1 MSKHEVRP
9 TTNPPAAPTARTQ
22 PIILSYIALAR
33 PRQWVKNGAVLA
45 GLFFSEKL
53 DRAASIEQSLA
64 ATAAFCLVSS
74 AVYCVNDIADRAADA
89 SHPEKRNRP
98 LASGALQP
106 RDATI
111 AAVVLVLGAA
121 AIVTVSGLAWQVP
134 VIMAGYLVLNVAY
147 SLWLKHLALLDVVV
161 IASGFVLRLV
171 AGTYAVGVPPSSWIV
186 LCTGLLSL
194 FLALGKRRG
203 DLEREGIAER
213 PSLDGYTIAF
223 IDQALG
229 MMAAATV
236 VVYALFTVSDYAQFR
251 FHAEALYLT
260 TFPVV
265 VGILRYL
272 QVVVV
277 QGVYGSPADIVLRD
291 RPLQL
296 IGAIWLGLFALFVY
310 A

>member
-1 MSKHEVRP
+1 MSKHATAAV
-9 TTNPPAAPTARTQ
+9 PAAARTRS
-22 PIILSYIALAR
+22 ILLDYVALAR
-33 PRQWVKNGAVLA
+33 PKQWVKNGAVLA
-45 GLFFSEKL
+45 GLFFSERL
-53 DRAASIEQSLA
+53 DRVSSIEQSIA

-74 AVYCVNDIADRAADA
+74 AVYCVNDIADRTADA
-89 SHPEKRNRP
+89 AHPEKQNRP
-98 LASGALQP
+98 LATGALQP
-106 RDATI
+106 RDATL
-111 AAVVLVLGAA
+111 AAAVLVLAAA
-121 AIVTVSGLAWQVP
+121 AIVFGADLAWQVP
-134 VIMAGYLVLNVAY
+134 VILAGYLVLNVAY
-147 SLWLKHLALLDVVV
+147 SLRLKHLALLDVVV

-203 DLEREGIAER
+203 DLQREGIDAR
-213 PSLDGYTIAF
+213 GSLDGYTIGF

-296 IGAIWLGLFALFVY
+296 IGAIWLGLFAIFVY

>member
-1 MSKHEVRP
+1 MSRHVTAAA
-9 TTNPPAAPTARTQ
+9 TTRANARTQ
-22 PIILSYIALAR
+22 PVIYSYIALAR
-33 PRQWVKNGAVLA
+33 PKQWVKNGAVLA
-45 GLFFSEKL
+45 GLFFSERI
-53 DRAASIEQSLA
+53 DRATSIEQSIA

-89 SHPEKRNRP
+89 THPEKRNRP

-111 AAVVLVLGAA
+111 AAVVLVLVASG
-121 AIVTVSGLAWQVP
+121 IVVASGLAWQVP
-134 VIMAGYLVLNVAY
+134 AIMAGYLVLNVAY

-229 MMAAATV
+229 MMGAATV

-296 IGAIWLGLFALFVY
+296 IGAIWIGLFAIFVY